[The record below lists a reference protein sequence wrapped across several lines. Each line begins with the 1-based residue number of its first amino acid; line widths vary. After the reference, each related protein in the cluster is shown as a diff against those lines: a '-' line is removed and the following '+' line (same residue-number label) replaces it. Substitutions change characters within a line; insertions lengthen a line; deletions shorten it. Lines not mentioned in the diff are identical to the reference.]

1 MHNFAALLRFKLK
14 NVYVNPVRKLL
25 REKAGVLKLI
35 GLGALMLIGFAP
47 LFGMYFGSVWMMAP
61 VLKVLGAE
69 KLILTMAMTVAQLVI
84 LVFSVYAIGSEFY
97 YTKESDM
104 LMTLPFKAE
113 ETFLAK
119 FVALFL
125 SEVLLSAAAILPAVF
140 SYARVSDV
148 GALYYIGGVFAA
160 ITAPI
165 LPMAFL
171 LLVTTLLM
179 RVISR
184 SAGKTI
190 TQTLMF
196 VFIMAIAIGIQFV
209 SRNVGEQMSAGLDP
223 QATVSTLSRF
233 DMLSRIFFTAY
244 LSVEMLTGSWI
255 MGIALVASYV
265 GLFALLAWFA
275 RTMYYT
281 TLMNN
286 KSESTKKAKITGKS
300 YRSNGQ
306 IAAIFKKDWMRTVR
320 TPIFLLTT
328 FSSAF
333 IFVILFFVPAIQ
345 GLKSESDGMNFAMFW
360 EQFRVF
366 AGENPWLIRIAFGLF
381 LGAIFGFSS
390 GTSSILFSRE
400 GKNYWIHRVLPIDPK
415 NEACARYLYGLS
427 VSAAP
432 VLVLLT
438 LFSVFVWFDPILIVL
453 SVILATIV
461 LSPSILAVLYTDA
474 CKPDLSW
481 EDPAKMGKKNF
492 RAVLLIYAVIAVYVG
507 LGFLFFFTY
516 RSLGLL
522 LATGL
527 VLLIFMMISF
537 VFAQRLVVQ
546 LRNGIDL

>member
-14 NVYVNPVRKLL
+14 NIYVNPLRKLM

-35 GLGALMLIGFAP
+35 GLGALMLLGFAP

-104 LMTLPFKAE
+104 LMTLPFSAE

-148 GALYYIGGVFAA
+148 GVLYYIGGIFTA

-209 SRNVGEQMSAGLDP
+209 SRDVGAQMSAGLDP

-233 DMLSRIFFTAY
+233 DMLARIFFTAY
-244 LSVEMLTGSWI
+244 LSVEMLTGSWL
-255 MGIALVASYV
+255 MGIALLASYAV
-265 GLFALLAWFA
+265 LFVLLAWFA

-306 IAAIFKKDWMRTVR
+306 IAAIFKK
-320 TPIFLLTT
+320 I
-328 FSSAF
+328 
-333 IFVILFFVPAIQ
+333 
-345 GLKSESDGMNFAMFW
+345 G
-360 EQFRVF
+360 
-366 AGENPWLIRIAFGLF
+366 
-381 LGAIFGFSS
+381 
-390 GTSSILFSRE
+390 
-400 GKNYWIHRVLPIDPK
+400 
-415 NEACARYLYGLS
+415 CARCVRRS
-427 VSAAP
+427 
-432 VLVLLT
+432 
-438 LFSVFVWFDPILIVL
+438 
-453 SVILATIV
+453 
-461 LSPSILAVLYTDA
+461 
-474 CKPDLSW
+474 SW
-481 EDPAKMGKKNF
+481 
-492 RAVLLIYAVIAVYVG
+492 
-507 LGFLFFFTY
+507 
-516 RSLGLL
+516 
-522 LATGL
+522 
-527 VLLIFMMISF
+527 
-537 VFAQRLVVQ
+537 
-546 LRNGIDL
+546 